1 MLLLA
6 SLNFNLILKKL
17 SIVTGG
23 TQGLALII
31 SKILNLE
38 TSIIILIINVLML
51 ILSFKFLD
59 KNTTYGTIFSTFM
72 YPFLIRLTRNISL
85 PFLNSFPVFIL
96 ILLTAFLC
104 GVTGGVIYKLGFSN
118 GGISLIPLF
127 VKKYFKV
134 NIDITYFLMN
144 TLIIIL
150 GIFTFGLLKSFYSIV
165 VIFINSLIIRLI
177 LKRKNKL

>member
-72 YPFLIRLTRNISL
+72 Y
-85 PFLNSFPVFIL
+85 
-96 ILLTAFLC
+96 
-104 GVTGGVIYKLGFSN
+104 
-118 GGISLIPLF
+118 
-127 VKKYFKV
+127 
-134 NIDITYFLMN
+134 
-144 TLIIIL
+144 
-150 GIFTFGLLKSFYSIV
+150 
-165 VIFINSLIIRLI
+165 
-177 LKRKNKL
+177 